1 MTYAVRF
8 WGVRDNKPKHL
19 GYTWDELKPSLLKHR
34 VQDDKFKGWLYS
46 PATYLPDTYRG
57 NKSVTFVNAFVA
69 DLDGESLGT
78 ALDRLSDFEF
88 IAYTTHS
95 HRDDDQHWHIVIP
108 LSQPVPSHQWF
119 SVWEEMHSYLGIDG
133 DPQTCDPARIF
144 FAPQHA
150 DGNPYETI
158 HNDGMKFP
166 TPQNRY
172 SDRPPVLRRTY
183 TVRIDDEM
191 PECTC
196 EEGIVCIK
204 CTADFEGLDLSRYN
218 GLEGRDLAQAFLDEF
233 HALKAGAVSS
243 Q

>member
-8 WGVRDNKPKHL
+8 WGVRDNKPKPI
-19 GYTWDELKPSLLKHR
+19 GFTWDELKPSLLKHR

-46 PATYLPDTYRG
+46 PVTYLPDSHRG
-57 NKSVTFVNAFVA
+57 NKNVTFVNAFVA
-69 DLDGESLGT
+69 DLDGENLGT
-78 ALDRLSDFEF
+78 ALERLADFEH

-95 HRDDDQHWHIVIP
+95 HREDDQHWHIVIP

-119 SVWEEMHSYLGIDG
+119 SVWKQMHDYLGIDG

-150 DGNPYETI
+150 EGNPFETI
-158 HNDGMKFP
+158 HNQGMKFP

-172 SDRPPVLRRTY
+172 SDRPPVVRRSY
-183 TVRIDDEM
+183 TMRIDDVDQ
-191 PECTC
+191 EC
-196 EEGIVCIK
+196 VCDGDEVCLK
-204 CTADFEGLDLSRYN
+204 CQIDFAGLDLSRYN
-218 GLEGRDLAQAFLDEF
+218 GLEGKELAAKFLEEF
-233 HALKAGAVSS
+233 LLIKAGAVSS